1 MSLLPAVCSK
11 RREGLSEENFCDI
24 SSVRYAVK
32 IQGIVEIVHFFIEK
46 DTVLGCFRCYL
57 CDMGKFIKHY
67 ALEIY
72 TVLAMAFM
80 VATSF
85 MNGLSTIRL
94 FVVVFN
100 FLFILHEWE
109 EGAYPGGFVD
119 LISSLLEVNLTD
131 DLRRASRI
139 PTGVFLVAV
148 TALPFIF
155 DDVAL
160 FAVTIAV
167 FGCFEG
173 FIHVMGIKIFGLK
186 KKYTPGM
193 CTGLMEA
200 AVGIGLIT
208 YLAVNHL
215 AAWYDYLGGFFLFI
229 AMFMCMQ
236 KTLTM
241 MVGIRY
247 RDLPK
252 LIRRQLGRIRN
263 RA

>member
-1 MSLLPAVCSK
+1 
-11 RREGLSEENFCDI
+11 
-24 SSVRYAVK
+24 
-32 IQGIVEIVHFFIEK
+32 
-46 DTVLGCFRCYL
+46 
-57 CDMGKFIKHY
+57 MGKFIRRY

-72 TVLAMAFM
+72 TVLAMLFM
-80 VATSF
+80 VVTSF
-85 MNGLSTIRL
+85 MIVLSTIRL

-119 LISSLLEVNLTD
+119 LISSLIEVDLTD

-148 TALPFIF
+148 TLLPFIF
-155 DDVAL
+155 DSIPL
-160 FAVTIAV
+160 FSVTIAV

-173 FIHVMGIKIFGLK
+173 FVHVMGIKIFGLK

-193 CTGLMEA
+193 VTALMEA
-200 AVGIGLIT
+200 VVGISLIC

-215 AAWYDYLGGFFLFI
+215 AAWYDYVGGILLFFICF
-229 AMFMCMQ
+229 ASMQ
-236 KTLTM
+236 KTLTL

-247 RDLPK
+247 RDMPK
-252 LIRRQLGRIRN
+252 LIKKQIKRMRER
-263 RA
+263 

>member
-1 MSLLPAVCSK
+1 
-11 RREGLSEENFCDI
+11 
-24 SSVRYAVK
+24 
-32 IQGIVEIVHFFIEK
+32 
-46 DTVLGCFRCYL
+46 
-57 CDMGKFIKHY
+57 MGKFIRRY

-72 TVLAMAFM
+72 TVLAMLFM
-80 VATSF
+80 VVTSF
-85 MNGLSTIRL
+85 MNGLSTIRR

-119 LISSLLEVNLTD
+119 LISSLIEVDLTD

-148 TALPFIF
+148 TLLPFIF
-155 DDVAL
+155 DSIPL
-160 FAVTIAV
+160 FSVTIAV

-173 FIHVMGIKIFGLK
+173 FVHVMGIKIFGLK

-193 CTGLMEA
+193 VTALMEA
-200 AVGIGLIT
+200 VVGIGLIC

-215 AAWYDYLGGFFLFI
+215 AAWYDYVGGILLFFICF
-229 AMFMCMQ
+229 ASMQ
-236 KTLTM
+236 KTLTL

-247 RDLPK
+247 RDMPK
-252 LIRRQLGRIRN
+252 LIKKQIKRMRER
-263 RA
+263 

>member
-1 MSLLPAVCSK
+1 
-11 RREGLSEENFCDI
+11 
-24 SSVRYAVK
+24 
-32 IQGIVEIVHFFIEK
+32 
-46 DTVLGCFRCYL
+46 
-57 CDMGKFIKHY
+57 MGKFIRRY
-67 ALEIY
+67 AIEIY
-72 TVLAMAFM
+72 TVLAMLFM
-80 VATSF
+80 VVTSF

-119 LISSLLEVNLTD
+119 LISSLIEVDLTD

-148 TALPFIF
+148 TLLPFIF
-155 DDVAL
+155 DSIPL
-160 FAVTIAV
+160 FSVTIAV

-173 FIHVMGIKIFGLK
+173 FVHVMGIKIFGLK

-193 CTGLMEA
+193 VTGLIEA
-200 AVGIGLIT
+200 AVGIGLIC

-215 AAWYDYLGGFFLFI
+215 AAWYDYVGGILLFFICF
-229 AMFMCMQ
+229 ASMQ
-236 KTLTM
+236 KTLTL

-247 RDLPK
+247 RDIPK
-252 LIRRQLGRIRN
+252 LIKKQIKKLRRK
-263 RA
+263 

>member
-1 MSLLPAVCSK
+1 
-11 RREGLSEENFCDI
+11 
-24 SSVRYAVK
+24 
-32 IQGIVEIVHFFIEK
+32 
-46 DTVLGCFRCYL
+46 
-57 CDMGKFIKHY
+57 MGKFIRRY

-72 TVLAMAFM
+72 TVLAMLFM
-80 VATSF
+80 VVTSF

-94 FVVVFN
+94 LVVVFN

-119 LISSLLEVNLTD
+119 LISSLIEVDLTD

-148 TALPFIF
+148 TLLPFIF
-155 DDVAL
+155 DSIPL
-160 FAVTIAV
+160 FSVTIAV

-173 FIHVMGIKIFGLK
+173 FVHVMGIKIFGLK

-193 CTGLMEA
+193 VTALMEA
-200 AVGIGLIT
+200 VVGIGLIC

-215 AAWYDYLGGFFLFI
+215 AAWYDYVGGILLFFICF
-229 AMFMCMQ
+229 ASMQ
-236 KTLTM
+236 KTLTL

-247 RDLPK
+247 RDMPK
-252 LIRRQLGRIRN
+252 LIKKQIKRMRER
-263 RA
+263 

>member
-1 MSLLPAVCSK
+1 
-11 RREGLSEENFCDI
+11 
-24 SSVRYAVK
+24 
-32 IQGIVEIVHFFIEK
+32 
-46 DTVLGCFRCYL
+46 
-57 CDMGKFIKHY
+57 MGKFIRRY

-72 TVLAMAFM
+72 TVLAMLFM
-80 VATSF
+80 VVTSF

-119 LISSLLEVNLTD
+119 LISSLIEVDLTD

-148 TALPFIF
+148 TLLPFIF
-155 DDVAL
+155 DSIPL
-160 FAVTIAV
+160 FSVTIAV

-173 FIHVMGIKIFGLK
+173 FVHVMGIKIFGLK
-186 KKYTPGM
+186 KKYTPGIV
-193 CTGLMEA
+193 TALMEA
-200 AVGIGLIT
+200 VVGIGLIC

-215 AAWYDYLGGFFLFI
+215 AAWYDYVGGILLFFICF
-229 AMFMCMQ
+229 ASMQ
-236 KTLTM
+236 KTLTL

-247 RDLPK
+247 RDMPK
-252 LIRRQLGRIRN
+252 LIKKQIKRMRER
-263 RA
+263 

>member
-1 MSLLPAVCSK
+1 
-11 RREGLSEENFCDI
+11 
-24 SSVRYAVK
+24 
-32 IQGIVEIVHFFIEK
+32 
-46 DTVLGCFRCYL
+46 
-57 CDMGKFIKHY
+57 MGKFIRRY

-72 TVLAMAFM
+72 TVLAMLFM
-80 VATSF
+80 VVTSF

-94 FVVVFN
+94 FVVVYN

-119 LISSLLEVNLTD
+119 LISSLIEVDLTD

-148 TALPFIF
+148 TLLPFIF
-155 DDVAL
+155 DSIPL
-160 FAVTIAV
+160 FSVTIAV

-173 FIHVMGIKIFGLK
+173 FVHLMGIKIFGLK

-193 CTGLMEA
+193 VTALMEA
-200 AVGIGLIT
+200 VVGIGLIC

-215 AAWYDYLGGFFLFI
+215 AAWYDYVGGILLFFICF
-229 AMFMCMQ
+229 ASMQ
-236 KTLTM
+236 KTLTL

-247 RDLPK
+247 RDMPK
-252 LIRRQLGRIRN
+252 LIKKQIKRMRER
-263 RA
+263 

>member
-1 MSLLPAVCSK
+1 
-11 RREGLSEENFCDI
+11 
-24 SSVRYAVK
+24 
-32 IQGIVEIVHFFIEK
+32 
-46 DTVLGCFRCYL
+46 
-57 CDMGKFIKHY
+57 MGKFIRRY

-72 TVLAMAFM
+72 TFLAMLFM
-80 VATSF
+80 VVTSF

-119 LISSLLEVNLTD
+119 LISSLIEVDLTD

-148 TALPFIF
+148 TLLPFIF
-155 DDVAL
+155 DSILL
-160 FAVTIAV
+160 FSVTIAV

-173 FIHVMGIKIFGLK
+173 FVHVMGIKIFGLK

-193 CTGLMEA
+193 VTALMEA
-200 AVGIGLIT
+200 VVGIGLIC

-215 AAWYDYLGGFFLFI
+215 AAWYDYVGGILLFFICF
-229 AMFMCMQ
+229 ASMQ
-236 KTLTM
+236 KTLTL

-247 RDLPK
+247 RDMPK
-252 LIRRQLGRIRN
+252 LIKKQIKRMRER
-263 RA
+263 

>member
-1 MSLLPAVCSK
+1 
-11 RREGLSEENFCDI
+11 
-24 SSVRYAVK
+24 
-32 IQGIVEIVHFFIEK
+32 
-46 DTVLGCFRCYL
+46 
-57 CDMGKFIKHY
+57 MGKLIRRY

-72 TVLAMAFM
+72 TVLAMLFM
-80 VATSF
+80 VVTSF
-85 MNGLSTIRL
+85 MIVLSTIRL

-119 LISSLLEVNLTD
+119 LISSLIEVDLTD

-148 TALPFIF
+148 TLLPFIF
-155 DDVAL
+155 DSIAL
-160 FAVTIAV
+160 FYVTIAV

-173 FIHVMGIKIFGLK
+173 FVHVMGIKIFGLK

-193 CTGLMEA
+193 VTALMEA
-200 AVGIGLIT
+200 VMGIGLIC

-215 AAWYDYLGGFFLFI
+215 AAWYDYVGGILLFFICF
-229 AMFMCMQ
+229 ASMQ
-236 KTLTM
+236 KTLTL

-247 RDLPK
+247 RDMPK
-252 LIRRQLGRIRN
+252 LIKKQIKRMRER
-263 RA
+263 

>member
-1 MSLLPAVCSK
+1 
-11 RREGLSEENFCDI
+11 
-24 SSVRYAVK
+24 
-32 IQGIVEIVHFFIEK
+32 
-46 DTVLGCFRCYL
+46 
-57 CDMGKFIKHY
+57 MGKFIRRY

-72 TVLAMAFM
+72 TFLAMLFM
-80 VATSF
+80 VVTSF

-119 LISSLLEVNLTD
+119 LISSLIEVDLTD

-148 TALPFIF
+148 TLLPFIF
-155 DDVAL
+155 DSIPL
-160 FAVTIAV
+160 FSVTIAV

-173 FIHVMGIKIFGLK
+173 FVHVMGIKIFGLK

-193 CTGLMEA
+193 VTALMEA
-200 AVGIGLIT
+200 VVGIGLIC

-215 AAWYDYLGGFFLFI
+215 AAWYDYVGGILLFFICF
-229 AMFMCMQ
+229 ASMQ
-236 KTLTM
+236 KTLTL

-247 RDLPK
+247 RDMPK
-252 LIRRQLGRIRN
+252 LIKKQIKRMRER
-263 RA
+263 